1 MAGGRWGVYPFS
13 MFGWS
18 RNRPQPAEVATGI
31 VGRVNQLETRLER
44 LELDHAER
52 QVAVL
57 NTLEKV
63 LRQLSAREGKRVR
76 DRATNQTE
84 EAPEDP
90 ADVARV
96 APGPRVRSVDTSH
109 LSRRFRV
116 GGG

>member
-1 MAGGRWGVYPFS
+1 
-13 MFGWS
+13 MFVWS
-18 RNRPQPAEVATGI
+18 RNKPQPAEVATGI
-31 VGRVNQLETRLER
+31 VARVNQLETRLER

-63 LRQLSAREGKRVR
+63 LHQLAAREGKRVR
-76 DRATNQTE
+76 DRAADPTE
-84 EAPEDP
+84 EALEGV

-96 APGPRVRSVDTSH
+96 APGPRAARVDTSH

>member
-1 MAGGRWGVYPFS
+1 
-13 MFGWS
+13 MFGFS
-18 RNRPQPAEVATGI
+18 RKSSEAGSEPPGI
-31 VGRVNQLETRLER
+31 LRRVDQLETRLER

-63 LRQLSAREGKRVR
+63 LRQLAAREGKRVR
-76 DRATNQTE
+76 DRAAHE
-84 EAPEDP
+84 EQETALD
-90 ADVARV
+90 DGGVARV
-96 APGPRVRSVDTSH
+96 PAEPRRPVVDTSH

>member
-1 MAGGRWGVYPFS
+1 

-18 RNRPQPAEVATGI
+18 RKRPEPAEVATGI

-76 DRATNQTE
+76 DRAAHQAE
-84 EAPEDP
+84 EDP
-90 ADVARV
+90 PDDGVDIVVPPGRRAAR
-96 APGPRVRSVDTSH
+96 VDTSH